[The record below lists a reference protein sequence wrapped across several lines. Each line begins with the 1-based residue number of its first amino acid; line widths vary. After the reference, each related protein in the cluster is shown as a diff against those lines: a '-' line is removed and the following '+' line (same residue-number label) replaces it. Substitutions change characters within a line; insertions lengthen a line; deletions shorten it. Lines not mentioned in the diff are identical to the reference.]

1 MTGHSRDTR
10 RTTPRARR
18 GGLFSL
24 RALVLYLLFVALVST
39 VSLARYST
47 TVTGTGTMRVARPA
61 ISLTRGT
68 ITLNGNTVSD
78 LTDLQN
84 LLPGDVVTCQY
95 TVSNRDAVG
104 RSEVSMRYKLYVEN
118 WQANA
123 PLTCTIQKDGQS
135 SYPEWIDFGFSAD
148 ESHIYTLTITFPVGT
163 YSQDLFNR
171 PVPLNVSLLAEQ
183 VDE

>member
-10 RTTPRARR
+10 RTAPRARR

-47 TVTGTGTMRVARPA
+47 TLTGTGTMRVARPA

-78 LTDLQN
+78 LTDLQD

-118 WQANA
+118 
-123 PLTCTIQKDGQS
+123 
-135 SYPEWIDFGFSAD
+135 
-148 ESHIYTLTITFPVGT
+148 
-163 YSQDLFNR
+163 
-171 PVPLNVSLLAEQ
+171 
-183 VDE
+183 